1 MIKKKDKDPTVSAAT
16 RTIIAEDVHI
26 ENGLFVD
33 ESGNIAER
41 IAELLLNPDDS
52 FKVTIKFELPEDEST
67 DTE

>member
-1 MIKKKDKDPTVSAAT
+1 MIKKKDKAPTISAAT
-16 RTIIAEDVHI
+16 RTIVAEDVRI

-41 IAELLLNPDDS
+41 IAELLLKPEDV
-52 FKVTIKFELPEDEST
+52 FKVTIKFELPEDESE